1 MAPPLTLTMSSLMP
15 RSFVEARPTAANASL
30 ISTRSRS
37 AGVMPSF
44 SQAWAIARVEND
56 SHREVLEMTYL
67 QKLAADEIADRLGI
81 SLDNVYARRS
91 RGVKRLEEMLRDPG
105 P

>member
-1 MAPPLTLTMSSLMP
+1 MERDAHRVPEREEVLASGPL
-15 RSFVEARPTAANASL
+15 
-30 ISTRSRS
+30 
-37 AGVMPSF
+37 
-44 SQAWAIARVEND
+44 AWAIARVEND

-81 SLDNVYARRS
+81 TLDNVYARRS
-91 RGVKRLEEMLRDPG
+91 RGVKRLEEILRDPG